1 MEKTYTRIN
10 WENYPSTE
18 TPINET
24 NLNKIDYAV
33 NEIDNRVIELD
44 TTKLN
49 LTTANTMVKSIAFDS
64 TTGVFTITNLN
75 GSIAKIDTKIEKLA
89 VNFAYDYTNQRFVI
103 TLDDGTIQYVDM
115 SALVTQNEF
124 VDSETIGFSTGD
136 SGTVSAIVLEGSI
149 EEKHLQP
156 NYLADIKVESAS
168 ATASAESAASS
179 ATAAKASETAAAKV
193 KDEVDTALESATE
206 LNDTALA
213 TLEDVLASV
222 KDYYERAEAMYN
234 SLYLECDGET
244 PALRAV
250 TALSIDCGNPA
261 QRALDDGG
269 ILFDG
274 GTPTSRA
281 VAS

>member
-18 TPINET
+18 TPLNET

-49 LTTANTMVKSIAFDS
+49 LTTANTMVKSVTFDS
-64 TTGVFTITNLN
+64 STGIFTVTYLN
-75 GSIAKIDTKIEKLA
+75 GSTTTLDTKLEKII
-89 VNFAYDYTNQRFVI
+89 VNFSYDYKNQRFVI
-103 TLDDGTIQYVDM
+103 TLEDGTIQYVDV
-115 SALVTQNEF
+115 SALITQYEF
-124 VDSETIGFSTGD
+124 NTSDTITFSVDDDGG
-136 SGTVSAIVLEGSI
+136 VSAEVLEGSI

-156 NYLADIKVESAS
+156 NYLADIKVETAAS
-168 ATASAESAASS
+168 AASAESAASS

-193 KDEVDTALESATE
+193 KEDVDAALESATE

-222 KDYYERAEAMYN
+222 KDYYERAEAMYD